1 MPNQPTRQELQRLLD
16 DLLRLDRDTEWA
28 AFHAEP
34 DWKALGPTLAALA
47 NSAALNEKPC
57 GYLLC
62 GVNAVTRTVDAGV
75 AHFFLAELQT
85 REFETELLQRLTPRL
100 ALQAY
105 WLDTEDGSPVLLI
118 EVPAADGVPV
128 RFEDEEWI
136 RVGFRTER
144 LADFPEKERLLWRSF
159 GMESFETEPATAGL
173 TPDEVFDRLSLS
185 SYLRH
190 MVRPRP
196 KTEEALLERMAADR
210 LLIKAEH
217 GLFAVTRPG
226 ALAFAHEMS
235 AFPSVARKALRIIR
249 YVGNSRL
256 RAAKEFLWNQGYA
269 TDFEGLVRLIQALL
283 PSREVIGEALRRE
296 EPVYPEV
303 ILREL
308 LMNALIH
315 QDFRLS
321 GCGPVLEI
329 FDDRIEITN
338 PGRPLVD
345 IDRLIDTPPRTRNV
359 ELAQLMRRM
368 TLCEG
373 SGIGID
379 RAAAATEEAKLPA
392 LAFDAVGDHFK
403 AVITAR
409 KPFRELTL
417 EDRLRICR
425 QHCDLQYAKGEAM
438 TLATLRGRLGVEPS
452 NVGAVRRIVE
462 EALVRQQIKL
472 LNPGAAP
479 RNRSYLPYWA
489 PIGT

>member
-34 DWKALGPTLAALA
+34 DWKALGPMIAALA
-47 NSAALNEKPC
+47 NAAALNEKPC
-57 GYLLC
+57 GYLVC

-75 AHFFLAELQT
+75 AHFFCAEIQT
-85 REFETELLQRLTPRL
+85 REFETELLQQLTPRL

-105 WLDTEDGSPVLLI
+105 WLDTEDGAPVLFI

-128 RFEDEEWI
+128 RFEDKEWI
-136 RVGFRTER
+136 RVGFHTER

-159 GMESFETEPATAGL
+159 GKESFETEPATAAL
-173 TPDEVFDRLSLS
+173 MPDEVFDRLSPT

-190 MVRPRP
+190 TVRPRP
-196 KTEEALLERMAADR
+196 RTEEALLERLAADR
-210 LLIKAEH
+210 LLVKTEH
-217 GLFAVTRPG
+217 GLFAVTRLG

-235 AFPSVARKALRIIR
+235 GFPSVARKALRII
-249 YVGNSRL
+249 
-256 RAAKEFLWNQGYA
+256 
-269 TDFEGLVRLIQALL
+269 QALL
-283 PSREVIGEALRRE
+283 PSREIIGEALRRE

-329 FDDRIEITN
+329 FDDRVEITS
-338 PGRPLVD
+338 PGRPLVE
-345 IDRLIDTPPRTRNV
+345 IDRLIDTQPRTRNV
-359 ELAQLMRRM
+359 ELSGLMRRM
-368 TLCEG
+368 DLCTG
-373 SGIGID
+373 SGAGID
-379 RAAAATEEAKLPA
+379 RAADAAEEAKLPA
-392 LAFDAVGDHFK
+392 IEFDVVGDQFK

-409 KPFRELTL
+409 KPFKELTL

-438 TLATLRGRLGVEPS
+438 THATLRERLEVEPS

-462 EALVRQQIKL
+462 EALVRRQI
-472 LNPGAAP
+472 
-479 RNRSYLPYWA
+479 
-489 PIGT
+489 

>member
-1 MPNQPTRQELQRLLD
+1 M
-16 DLLRLDRDTEWA
+16 
-28 AFHAEP
+28 
-34 DWKALGPTLAALA
+34 
-47 NSAALNEKPC
+47 
-57 GYLLC
+57 
-62 GVNAVTRTVDAGV
+62 
-75 AHFFLAELQT
+75 
-85 REFETELLQRLTPRL
+85 TPRL
-100 ALQAY
+100 APQAY
-105 WLDTEDGSPVLLI
+105 LLDTEDGSPVLLI

-136 RVGFRTER
+136 RIGFRTER
-144 LADFPEKERLLWRSF
+144 LANFPEKERLLWRSF
-159 GMESFETEPATAGL
+159 GKESFETEPATAGL
-173 TPDEVFDRLSLS
+173 TPDEVFDRLALS

-190 MVRPRP
+190 TVHPRP
-196 KTEEALLERMAADR
+196 KTVEALHERMAADR
-210 LLIKAEH
+210 LLVKEEH
-217 GLFAVTRPG
+217 GLFAVTRLG
-226 ALAFAHEMS
+226 ALAFAHELS
-235 AFPSVARKALRIIR
+235 GFPPIARKALRIIR
-249 YVGNSRL
+249 YVGKSRL
-256 RAAKEFLWNQGYA
+256 RAEKEFLWNQGYA
-269 TDFEGLVRLIQALL
+269 TDFEGLVRLIKALL
-283 PSREVIGEALRRE
+283 PSREIIGEAFRRE

-329 FDDRIEITN
+329 FDDRVEITS

-345 IDRLIDTPPRTRNV
+345 IDRLIDTQPRTRNV
-359 ELAQLMRRM
+359 ELSGLMRRM
-368 TLCEG
+368 DLCTG
-373 SGIGID
+373 SGAGID
-379 RAAAATEEAKLPA
+379 RAADAAEEAKLPA

-489 PIGT
+489 PIEV